1 MRRFWR
7 HVIPGTFNNSLAILA
22 CLLVLIPEYLVV
34 VNSLKSSDQ
43 ARTMSAALPE
53 TLHPENFITVIE
65 RGKLGQ
71 SFVNSMLYAG
81 SAAIISTLLAAL
93 AAYVLSRNRTVL
105 NRFVYF
111 FLVMGIAMPFNF
123 FTLTKLMQIT
133 NLINTQI
140 GIIILYIATQIPLN
154 VFLIYGFVDAISRE
168 IDEAAIID
176 GCGPFQLFFSVILPL
191 LTPVLVTAGLLSFIG
206 IWNDFLL
213 PLYYLN
219 NTAYWPMTLAVYNF
233 FGQFQQDWNLVSADV
248 FLTVIPV
255 LVIYLLGQ
263 RFIVSGM
270 TAGAVKG

>member
-7 HVIPGTFNNSLAILA
+7 YIIPGSINNSIAILA

-34 VNSLKSSDQ
+34 VNSLKTSAL

-140 GIIILYIATQIPLN
+140 GIIILYISTQIPLN

-176 GCGPFQLFFSVILPL
+176 GCGPFRLFFSVILPL

-248 FLTVIPV
+248 FLTVVPV